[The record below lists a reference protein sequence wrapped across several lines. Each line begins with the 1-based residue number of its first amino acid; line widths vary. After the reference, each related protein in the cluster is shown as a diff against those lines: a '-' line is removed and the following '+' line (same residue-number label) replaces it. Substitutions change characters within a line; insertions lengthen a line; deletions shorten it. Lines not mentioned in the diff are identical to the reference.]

1 MSCQKDAIVS
11 HPIQH
16 TLTDLLTY
24 AHCSFR
30 WTETFPQTHTLH
42 ITTNQKKKKRSNS
55 HFAIQNRK
63 HVNEHPKQHT
73 GQSMMFW
80 KQNSHIIHARAQ
92 NIKETLRQQLSSTQ
106 ISQVHPGTHLHG
118 FSQLV
123 SPSPTFHGC
132 DH

>member
-1 MSCQKDAIVS
+1 
-11 HPIQH
+11 
-16 TLTDLLTY
+16 
-24 AHCSFR
+24 
-30 WTETFPQTHTLH
+30 
-42 ITTNQKKKKRSNS
+42 
-55 HFAIQNRK
+55 
-63 HVNEHPKQHT
+63 
-73 GQSMMFW
+73 MMFW